1 MRLQA
6 LVRHIAIGSCCTAA
20 ALTMACDSGG
30 GGSSVPAATSSN
42 ALPTP
47 STPPEEV
54 LRLYV
59 ERRLFTGFV
68 AGCDDAQRPDDVGKQ
83 CARRLAE
90 RNGLLAYQLGPTFSE
105 YTRLIILKPAGD
117 TWTIEHLEERNP
129 NEPPPPGVP
138 WPIEVGAT
146 LVVAGT
152 DPQCLRVRERAGL
165 QAPELA
171 CLDDGTAV
179 TIVRG
184 PIEIDEIGWWQLEGY
199 GWAAGT
205 YLRYPDEASFAT
217 PTPGE

>member
-1 MRLQA
+1 MRLHTLA
-6 LVRHIAIGSCCTAA
+6 RYVAIGSCCAAA
-20 ALTMACDSGG
+20 ALGMACGSGG
-30 GGSSVPAATSSN
+30 GGSSGATATSPN
-42 ALPTP
+42 VLPAP

-68 AGCDDAQRPDDVGKQ
+68 ADCDDAQRPDDIGKQ

-117 TWTIEHLEERNP
+117 TWTIEHLEERDA

-152 DPQCLRVRERAGL
+152 DPQCLRVRGSAGL
-165 QAPELA
+165 QAQELA

-179 TIVRG
+179 SIVSG
-184 PIEIDEIGWWQLEGY
+184 PIEIDDLEWWQLEGY

-205 YLRYPDEASFAT
+205 YLRYPDEAGIATAT
-217 PTPGE
+217 P